1 MRENKQENELDR
13 GRYGWRQLKGD
24 LGAIG
29 GLLVFLTVVLG
40 AAVLPGLL
48 SDSASTVTPR
58 VVRAA
63 HR

>member
-1 MRENKQENELDR
+1 MREKKQESGQR
-13 GRYGWRQLKGD
+13 QTRYGWQHLKED

-29 GLLVFLTVVLG
+29 GLVVFLTIILG

-48 SDSASTVTPR
+48 TDSASTVTAR